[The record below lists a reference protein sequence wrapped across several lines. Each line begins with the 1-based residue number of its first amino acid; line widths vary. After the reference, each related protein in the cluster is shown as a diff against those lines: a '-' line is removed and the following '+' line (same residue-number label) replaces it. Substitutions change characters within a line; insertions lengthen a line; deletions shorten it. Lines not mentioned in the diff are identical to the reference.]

1 MLVCAFLLVRRRI
14 LSHYFLIDT
23 DVIIWEGDPTDPT
36 RKPPEMYSLI
46 ENFCLGI
53 RRLEIFGRPSSLRRG
68 WVTVLGDEHISLR
81 EGSIHVEGE
90 EGGIATKWVQESW
103 EEGIKEIS
111 GTGKPVVP
119 MTSEIDA
126 LRPKSPVRGG
136 QSSNL
141 PGSTT
146 ISGSQGVQNNRF
158 SGNRNV
164 HPHMQMM
171 GPQMMMPSVMGMG
184 AHQMGMG
191 MGMDDTLMGGW
202 NPMMAGTNHL
212 GGMQA
217 GNVSN
222 MANGGMAMN
231 NNPGM
236 GVNGGVLGLSGMPMQ
251 LIAQMVQG
259 AGGFNQQG
267 LPFNSWS
274 GNEQGQ
280 LAMDGSWEN
289 EGMMGGGN
297 PGMNH
302 GMMNGMNGMNM
313 GNMNMANMGMDGM
326 GMGQQW
332 NGPGNF

>member
-1 MLVCAFLLVRRRI
+1 M
-14 LSHYFLIDT
+14 
-23 DVIIWEGDPTDPT
+23 
-36 RKPPEMYSLI
+36 
-46 ENFCLGI
+46 
-53 RRLEIFGRPSSLRRG
+53 
-68 WVTVLGDEHISLR
+68 TVLGDEHLPSR
-81 EGSIHVEGE
+81 EGEGAIHVEGE
-90 EGGIATKWVQESW
+90 EGGIATRWVQESW
-103 EEGIKEIS
+103 EEGIKELS

-119 MTSEIDA
+119 MTPEIDA

-136 QSSNL
+136 QSSNIS
-141 PGSTT
+141 GTT
-146 ISGSQGVQNNRF
+146 TMSGSQGVQNNRF

-184 AHQMGMG
+184 THQMGMG
-191 MGMDDTLMGGW
+191 MGMDDTMMGGW

-222 MANGGMAMN
+222 MASGGMPM

-267 LPFNSWS
+267 IPFNNWT

-289 EGMMGGGN
+289 EGMIGMNPSMN
-297 PGMNH
+297 PGMNP
-302 GMMNGMNGMNM
+302 GMMNG
-313 GNMNMANMGMDGM
+313 MNMANMGMDGM

>member
-1 MLVCAFLLVRRRI
+1 M
-14 LSHYFLIDT
+14 
-23 DVIIWEGDPTDPT
+23 
-36 RKPPEMYSLI
+36 
-46 ENFCLGI
+46 
-53 RRLEIFGRPSSLRRG
+53 
-68 WVTVLGDEHISLR
+68 TVLGDEHLPLR
-81 EGSIHVEGE
+81 EGATHVGGE

-103 EEGIKEIS
+103 EEGIKGLS

-119 MTSEIDA
+119 MTAEIDA

-141 PGSTT
+141 QGSTT
-146 ISGSQGVQNNRF
+146 MSGSQGMQNNRF

-171 GPQMMMPSVMGMG
+171 GPQMMMPPVMGMPVG

-191 MGMDDTLMGGW
+191 MGMGMDDALMGGW

-217 GNVSN
+217 GNVVSN
-222 MANGGMAMN
+222 MANGGMTM

-251 LIAQMVQG
+251 MIAQMVQG

-267 LPFNSWS
+267 LPFSGWP

-280 LAMDGSWEN
+280 LAMDGGWEN
-289 EGMMGGGN
+289 EGMIGVN
-297 PGMNH
+297 P
-302 GMMNGMNGMNM
+302 GMMNGMN
-313 GNMNMANMGMDGM
+313 MAHMGMDGM
-326 GMGQQW
+326 GMGQHW

>member
-1 MLVCAFLLVRRRI
+1 M
-14 LSHYFLIDT
+14 
-23 DVIIWEGDPTDPT
+23 
-36 RKPPEMYSLI
+36 
-46 ENFCLGI
+46 
-53 RRLEIFGRPSSLRRG
+53 
-68 WVTVLGDEHISLR
+68 TVLSEEHLPSR
-81 EGSIHVEGE
+81 EGAIHVEGE

-103 EEGIKEIS
+103 EEGIKELS
-111 GTGKPVVP
+111 GTAKPVVP

-141 PGSTT
+141 PGSTAM
-146 ISGSQGVQNNRF
+146 SGSQGVQNNRF

-171 GPQMMMPSVMGMG
+171 GSQMMMPSGVMGMG

-191 MGMDDTLMGGW
+191 MGMDDALMGGW
-202 NPMMAGTNHL
+202 NPMMAATNHL

-231 NNPGM
+231 NQGM

-259 AGGFNQQG
+259 AGFNQQG
-267 LPFNSWS
+267 VPFNGWS

-289 EGMMGGGN
+289 EGMV
-297 PGMNH
+297 GMNP
-302 GMMNGMNGMNM
+302 GMMNGMNMA
-313 GNMNMANMGMDGM
+313 NMNMANMGMDGM

-332 NGPGNF
+332 NGQGNF

>member
-1 MLVCAFLLVRRRI
+1 MSV
-14 LSHYFLIDT
+14 
-23 DVIIWEGDPTDPT
+23 
-36 RKPPEMYSLI
+36 
-46 ENFCLGI
+46 
-53 RRLEIFGRPSSLRRG
+53 
-68 WVTVLGDEHISLR
+68 
-81 EGSIHVEGE
+81 
-90 EGGIATKWVQESW
+90 
-103 EEGIKEIS
+103 
-111 GTGKPVVP
+111 
-119 MTSEIDA
+119 
-126 LRPKSPVRGG
+126 
-136 QSSNL
+136 
-141 PGSTT
+141 
-146 ISGSQGVQNNRF
+146 SQGVQNNRF

-164 HPHMQMM
+164 HPHMQQMM
-171 GPQMMMPSVMGMG
+171 GPQMMMPSVAGMG

-231 NNPGM
+231 NPGM

-267 LPFNSWS
+267 VPYNGWS

-280 LAMDGSWEN
+280 LAMDGNWEN
-289 EGMMGGGN
+289 EGMI
-297 PGMNH
+297 GMNP
-302 GMMNGMNGMNM
+302 GMMNGMNMANMNM
-313 GNMNMANMGMDGM
+313 GNMGMDGM

>member
-1 MLVCAFLLVRRRI
+1 MLVCLPSFLSVAVFLT
-14 LSHYFLIDT
+14 HYFLIDT
-23 DVIIWEGDPTDPT
+23 DVIIWEGDSADPT

-68 WVTVLGDEHISLR
+68 WVTVLGDEHLPLR
-81 EGSIHVEGE
+81 EGAIHVGGE

-103 EEGIKEIS
+103 EEGIKGLS

-119 MTSEIDA
+119 MTAEIDA

-141 PGSTT
+141 QGSTT
-146 ISGSQGVQNNRF
+146 MSGSQGMQNNRF

-171 GPQMMMPSVMGMG
+171 GPQMMMPPVMGMPVG

-191 MGMDDTLMGGW
+191 MGMGMDDALMGGW

-217 GNVSN
+217 GNVVSN
-222 MANGGMAMN
+222 MANGGMTM

-251 LIAQMVQG
+251 MIAQMVQG

-267 LPFNSWS
+267 LPFSGWP

-280 LAMDGSWEN
+280 LAMDGGWEN
-289 EGMMGGGN
+289 EGMIGVN
-297 PGMNH
+297 P
-302 GMMNGMNGMNM
+302 GMMNGMN
-313 GNMNMANMGMDGM
+313 MAHMGMDGM
-326 GMGQQW
+326 GMGQHW

>member
-1 MLVCAFLLVRRRI
+1 
-14 LSHYFLIDT
+14 
-23 DVIIWEGDPTDPT
+23 
-36 RKPPEMYSLI
+36 MYYLI

-68 WVTVLGDEHISLR
+68 WVTVLSEEHLPLR
-81 EGSIHVEGE
+81 EGAIHVDGE

-103 EEGIKEIS
+103 EEGIKELS

-136 QSSNL
+136 QSSNI
-141 PGSTT
+141 PGST
-146 ISGSQGVQNNRF
+146 IMSGPQGVQNNRF

-164 HPHMQMM
+164 HPHMQQMM

-191 MGMDDTLMGGW
+191 MGMDDSLMGGW
-202 NPMMAGTNHL
+202 NPMMAGTNHM

-222 MANGGMAMN
+222 MASGGIAM

-267 LPFNSWS
+267 VPFNGWS

-280 LAMDGSWEN
+280 LAMDGNWEN
-289 EGMMGGGN
+289 EGMMGMN
-297 PGMNH
+297 P
-302 GMMNGMNGMNM
+302 GMMNGMNMA
-313 GNMNMANMGMDGM
+313 NMNMANMGMDGM